1 MIEGIGKVYLGT
13 KEIVKAYL
21 GNKVVYNSAPAP
33 FLPTDIAGCQLWLD
47 AADAT
52 TISIGTGVSQ
62 WNDKSGNT
70 RNAIQ
75 ATAASQPAYIT
86 AGKNGLNLVRFDGS
100 NDGMTG
106 VYFAPTSLH
115 SVFVVVKNNS
125 GSFGRIFSC
134 AISTDVDDFNFFS
147 NYIPIF
153 RNGTANEMATFQGAS
168 RGIVAYDND
177 WGLFIHERGVSN
189 TVNTYKLNNTSY
201 SNLAVSGI
209 INQYRIGFNTS
220 VNGNMNGDIAEVVTY
235 DKILTTTERSDL
247 LNYLSTKWAI

>member
-21 GNKVVYNSAPAP
+21 GNKVVYNSAQ

-47 AADAT
+47 ASDAT

-100 NDGMTG
+100 NDGLQGAFTTLSEHTI
-106 VYFAPTSLH
+106 FAAFDNNSGANGRVL
-115 SVFVVVKNNS
+115 SFVVV
-125 GSFGRIFSC
+125 GE
-134 AISTDVDDFNFFS
+134 TDDFMGGI
-147 NYIPIF
+147 IPIL
-153 RNGTANEMATFQGAS
+153 RSASANTIA
-168 RGIVAYDND
+168 
-177 WGLFIHERGVSN
+177 
-189 TVNTYKLNNTSY
+189 SY
-201 SNLAVSGI
+201 SASLANFYNGLSYNNNPAIIKIIRDSTNTTNYLQSNSTSRANLSLGTVDR
-209 INQYRIGFNTS
+209 YRLGFNTITD
-220 VNGNMNGDIAEVVTY
+220 GRMNGDIYEVIIYNSVLSGANQTAVE
-235 DKILTTTERSDL
+235 T
-247 LNYLSTKWAI
+247 YLSTKWAI